1 MPTKIAASFRLVAV
15 ACMTLATLVF
25 SSLADGKSIALTFD
39 DGPDMA
45 DMTGLSAAERNAAI
59 LSQLADAH
67 IKSILFVTRTDA
79 DKKRNDLIRQW
90 GKDGHEIGNHTAT
103 HPDFEE
109 VSLADYEREFRACEK
124 AIRNMPGFTPRFR
137 FPYLKEGDTV
147 EKREGFRAFLDSNG
161 YKPGPVSVDASDW
174 YYSKRLRD
182 RLTKEPK
189 ADRLPY
195 RDAYLR
201 HLYDR
206 AEYYDGLSRAVLGRS
221 VAHVLLLHHNLIN
234 ALFLKDVVQMFRDRA
249 WTIVDSETAFQD
261 PVYEMRTDILPAGES
276 ILWALAKQ
284 KGIPGLRSPGE
295 DDVYEKP
302 ILDRLHL

>member
-1 MPTKIAASFRLVAV
+1 
-15 ACMTLATLVF
+15 
-25 SSLADGKSIALTFD
+25 
-39 DGPDMA
+39 
-45 DMTGLSAAERNAAI
+45 
-59 LSQLADAH
+59 
-67 IKSILFVTRTDA
+67 
-79 DKKRNDLIRQW
+79 
-90 GKDGHEIGNHTAT
+90 
-103 HPDFEE
+103 
-109 VSLADYEREFRACEK
+109 
-124 AIRNMPGFTPRFR
+124 
-137 FPYLKEGDTV
+137 
-147 EKREGFRAFLDSNG
+147 
-161 YKPGPVSVDASDW
+161 VDASDW

-206 AEYYDGLSRAVLGRS
+206 AQYYDGLSRTVLGRS

-234 ALFLKDVVQMFRDRA
+234 ALFLRDVVQMFRDKG
-249 WTIVDSETAFQD
+249 WTILDSETAFQD
-261 PVYEMRTDILPAGES
+261 PVYEMRPDILPAGES